1 MDEPGKHYAKWNK
14 SGTKGQIFYDSTYM
28 KFTDKENSETESSIE
43 VTMGRRKGGT
53 RYRLMGTESLLKVM
67 KKFWKR
73 TYGNGCTSWI

>member
-43 VTMGRRKGGT
+43 VTMGRRGG
-53 RYRLMGTESLLKVM
+53 RYLLLLSGYRVSAQGDEKVLEM
-67 KKFWKR
+67 DIW
-73 TYGNGCTSWI
+73 